1 MCVTCVTWSA
11 SAHRGQQSY
20 LELPDDDRDESDD
33 DDDDNDDR
41 EREFEDKLKAW
52 LETPRIKIQAP
63 ILRQTVLCSAVSLNI
78 MTLNYAWHTRLYQRR
93 HTS

>member
-1 MCVTCVTWSA
+1 MRPGW
-11 SAHRGQQSY
+11 QQPY

-52 LETPRIKIQAP
+52 LETRPRIKIQAP
-63 ILRQTVLCSAVSLNI
+63 ILRQSDCAVFSCE
-78 MTLNYAWHTRLYQRR
+78 
-93 HTS
+93 S